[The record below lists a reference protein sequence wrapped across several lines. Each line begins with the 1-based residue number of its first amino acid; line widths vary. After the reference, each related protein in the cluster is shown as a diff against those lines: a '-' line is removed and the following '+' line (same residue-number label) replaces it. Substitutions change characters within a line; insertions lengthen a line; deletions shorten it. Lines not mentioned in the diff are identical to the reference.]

1 MTRRPPR
8 STLTDT
14 LCPYTTLFRSWVVAF
29 ILAGAVVAA
38 VHHAEVIA
46 HRVGEPF
53 GTLILA
59 LAVTVIEVGLI
70 LPLMQAAPEKA
81 LTLARDTVFAA
92 VMVILNL
99 LMGLCLLAGSLRH
112 HAQPFQRPGIG
123 AALYRELVVPGTS
136 VSIPVE
142 IGGRL

>member
-1 MTRRPPR
+1 MASLAMP
-8 STLTDT
+8 LNGW
-14 LCPYTTLFRSWVVAF
+14 LVGF

-70 LPLMQAAPEKA
+70 LTLMQAEPEKA

-92 VMVILNL
+92 VLVILNL
-99 LMGLCLLAGSLRH
+99 LLGLCLPAGSPR
-112 HAQPFQRPGIG
+112 QNRKS
-123 AALYRELVVPGTS
+123 AL
-136 VSIPVE
+136 
-142 IGGRL
+142 